1 MFLDTLTN
9 LVAGL
14 FTGKDKLAHDRFGLI
29 GIVAGL
35 LGSRLGRWAALALLG
50 AATVTLI
57 LWRVFAAGRA
67 GVAAQ
72 QTQETLTHV
81 LDIVRRDNALRSLS
95 PAARREWLRRY
106 AEGRERR

>member
-1 MFLDTLTN
+1 MI
-9 LVAGL
+9 A
-14 FTGKDKLAHDRFGLI
+14 
-29 GIVAGL
+29 IVAGL

-50 AATVTLI
+50 AAAVTLI

-67 GVAAQ
+67 SVAAQ

-81 LDIVRRDNALRSLS
+81 LDIVRRDQALRSLS

-106 AEGRERR
+106 AQSRERR

>member
-1 MFLDTLTN
+1 M
-9 LVAGL
+9 
-14 FTGKDKLAHDRFGLI
+14 I

-50 AATVTLI
+50 AALVVLV
-57 LWRVFAAGRA
+57 LWRVFAAGQA

-72 QTQETLTHV
+72 QTQEALTHV
-81 LDIVRRDNALRSLS
+81 LETVRRHKALRSLS

-106 AEGRERR
+106 ARRRDRR